1 MWLEHADE
9 LIAFYGNQGK
19 EEAISSIKQ
28 NVDDPMLQQLLIME
42 IKFK

>member
-9 LIAFYGNQGK
+9 LIAYYGTLGK
-19 EEAISSIKQ
+19 DEAIRSIKAS
-28 NVDDPMLQQLLIME
+28 VDDPMMQQLLIME